1 MNRVIWCALIAAAF
15 FVGTR
20 LHAPPAPAPAPIP
33 APTPVP
39 PPKPAPAPPVI
50 RPIPELTP
58 LADAMTADDRQVL
71 ADAYQIISRSIA
83 ANPIDDPVFPTT
95 GAVREAHRAALLCV
109 WRGVLGNT
117 PGKYPGLREG
127 LEGAIGRVVGTDDV
141 LLTPT
146 IQQKAAKVFL
156 DISDTLR

>member
-1 MNRVIWCALIAAAF
+1 MNRAILCAAVALAF

-20 LHAPPAPAPAPIP
+20 LHPTPTPTP

-39 PPKPAPAPPVI
+39 APKPVPRPPVI

-58 LADAMTADDRQVL
+58 LADAMSADDRQAL
-71 ADAYQIISRSIA
+71 AEAYQIISRSIA

-127 LEGAIGRVVGTDDV
+127 LEGAIGKVLGTDDV

-146 IQQKAAKVFL
+146 IQQQAAKVFM